1 MHNNNSAHLLH
12 FNGSKTQFKKQQEVL
27 NGIIILLW
35 NIFSSSFIHYLFV
48 NLLTFTCDIQ
58 DSKSVC
64 IYTSYFLENLREDEI
79 CCEET

>member
-48 NLLTFTCDIQ
+48 NLLTYTSEIH
-58 DSKSVC
+58 DSKAVC
-64 IYTSYFLENLREDEI
+64 I
-79 CCEET
+79 